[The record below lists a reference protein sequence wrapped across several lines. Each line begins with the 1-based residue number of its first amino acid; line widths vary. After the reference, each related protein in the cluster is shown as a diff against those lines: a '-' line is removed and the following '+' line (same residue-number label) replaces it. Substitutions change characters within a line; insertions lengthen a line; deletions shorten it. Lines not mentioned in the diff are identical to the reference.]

1 MASLDYNPE
10 LRTIRLGDVPMAPGT
25 PSSHEDGQPPFPS
38 APGAFYSTSAVCSVS
53 PFTNRPSVRPP
64 ERLVRNSRL

>member
-10 LRTIRLGDVPMAPGT
+10 LRTIRLGDLPMAPGT

-38 APGAFYSTSAVCSVS
+38 AQPIHEPAIGTSARAIGPQLTIVG
-53 PFTNRPSVRPP
+53 PR
-64 ERLVRNSRL
+64 